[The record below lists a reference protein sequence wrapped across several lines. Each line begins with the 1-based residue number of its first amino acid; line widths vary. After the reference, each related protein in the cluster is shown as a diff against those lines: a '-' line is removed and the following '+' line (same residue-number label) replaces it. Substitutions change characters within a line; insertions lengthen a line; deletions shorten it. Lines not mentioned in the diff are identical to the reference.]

1 MKLHRTVVKNYAIAA
16 LLLAC
21 GQQVFAQEDPAK
33 PVTIDSFNV
42 VRDYK
47 PILADA
53 VKIRRS
59 PDMTNKRSY
68 MPKLNYGNIVD
79 KKLDINTGLKEL
91 DVQELPFT
99 RVEDITSNYVKL
111 GVGNFNS
118 ILAEAY
124 IAVEDYE
131 DIRFGG
137 FVKHLSQKGRLE
149 EQKFGRQELGVFGRR
164 VMPNFTVDGVLGYNR
179 YATRFYG
186 IPVDGNDIS
195 LNPEKE
201 AQRFNDIYFTGE
213 LLSNYDPQDDEAL
226 SYSAKLDAYT
236 YSDKYDAKE
245 SSFALSGYLNKR
257 VRTFNVGAN
266 LGVDV
271 NALDGTSNT
280 EKDGKLNN
288 SVFNVNPYIS
298 FKGTNYA
305 LILGANLV
313 SEFGDLSRF
322 NIFPAAEIDFSLVP
336 GYIHLFGGINGG
348 VQKASYRTFSQI
360 NPYLGP
366 DQSYQ
371 NAIERLNFFGGI
383 KGNAGATFG
392 YKAKVMYKSIEGMQ
406 FFVNNRENPF
416 RFDLVYDGDENDRV
430 KYFGIEGELNV
441 RLSEVVNVGGRL
453 NIDGYTMAT
462 QEEAWFT
469 PALRLAANARFNI
482 SEKVYIDVEGFMH
495 DRTSARAYTYDN
507 STNPVT
513 ISPDYH
519 IVSVPSFF
527 DLSAGVEYRALKNL
541 GIFAKANNMFNNEYQ
556 RYLYY
561 PRLGFNLIGGVNF
574 SF

>member
-1 MKLHRTVVKNYAIAA
+1 MKLHRTVLKNYAIAV

-21 GQQVFAQEDPAK
+21 GQQIFAQEDPTK

-42 VRDYK
+42 VRDYR

-68 MPKLNYGNIVD
+68 MPRLNYSDIAD

-91 DVQELPFT
+91 NVQELPFT
-99 RVEDITSNYVKL
+99 RIEDLTSNYVKL
-111 GVGNFNS
+111 GVGNFSS

-124 IAVEDYE
+124 LAVEDYE

-137 FVKHLSQKGRLE
+137 FVKHLSQSGRLE

-164 VMPNFTVDGVLGYNR
+164 VLSNFTVDGVLGYNR

-186 IPVDGNDIS
+186 IPVDENSIT

-201 AQRFNDIYFTGE
+201 PQRFNDIYFTGE
-213 LLSNYDPQDDEAL
+213 LTSNYDPQNDEAL
-226 SYSAKLDAYT
+226 SYSAKVDAYA
-236 YSDKYDAKE
+236 YGDKYDAKE
-245 SSFALSGYLNKR
+245 HSFALSGYLNKR
-257 VRTFNVGAN
+257 MRTFNIGAN

-271 NALDGTSNT
+271 NALNGTAHT
-280 EKDGKLNN
+280 ENAGKWNN
-288 SVFNVNPYIS
+288 SVFNFNPYVS

-313 SEFGDLSRF
+313 SEFGDVSRF
-322 NIFPAAEIDFSLVP
+322 NIFPTAEIDFSLVP

-348 VQKASYRTFSQI
+348 VKKASYRALSQL

-366 DQSYQ
+366 EQSFQ
-371 NAIERLNFFGGI
+371 NAIERLNFFGGV

-392 YKAKVMYKSIEGMQ
+392 YKAKVMYKSIEGMHL
-406 FFVNNRENPF
+406 FVNNRENPF
-416 RFDLVYDGDENDRV
+416 RFDVVYDGDENDRV

-441 RLSEVVNVGGRL
+441 RLSDVVNIGGRL

-462 QEEAWFT
+462 QQEAWFT
-469 PALRLAANARFNI
+469 PAVRLAANARFNI
-482 SEKVYIDVEGFMH
+482 SEKIYIDAEALMH
-495 DRTSARAYTYDN
+495 DRTSARAYIYDN
-507 STNPVT
+507 STTPTT
-513 ISPDYH
+513 ISADYH
-519 IVSVPSFF
+519 VVSVPSFF
-527 DLSAGVEYRALKNL
+527 DFSAGVEYRALKNL
-541 GIFAKANNMFNNEYQ
+541 GIFAKANNMFNSEYQ